1 MIRNW
6 ENCKKIEAFPCVK
19 KNRLSMQSI
28 CLKLPMLSTS
38 CFFNRP
44 TVPLVNISRSYV
56 KAFWE
61 ENNNYKGLRGHVIPP
76 PKRGGYTLNSRRKVI
91 WNDSLHHYFN
101 LQVCPSLRCT
111 YGVCHTL
118 YFFNFLSSTC
128 LIKLLLQ
135 LGCLGKAGIPNIT

>member
-19 KNRLSMQSI
+19 KIRLSMQSI

-101 LQVCPSLRCT
+101 LQVCPFFLQCTASGLVTLHHFIMFIVPGTSSDRC
-111 YGVCHTL
+111 Y
-118 YFFNFLSSTC
+118 S
-128 LIKLLLQ
+128 
-135 LGCLGKAGIPNIT
+135 